1 MIPFGRFNL
10 SQAVYFYT
18 TDLLQQKEKANVRE
32 ERKTYYS
39 GKLEKPENPTG
50 SQKKTEKIVSVFY

>member
-1 MIPFGRFNL
+1 MIPFERINL
-10 SQAVYFYT
+10 SRAVYFYT
-18 TDLLQQKEKANVRE
+18 TDLFQQKEKANVRE

-39 GKLEKPENPTG
+39 GKLEKPESPTG